1 MTVRCRTEINPS
13 RLVGCCLIA
22 LSVRFFC
29 DPTDFGLPGSSS
41 MGLPKQEYWSG
52 LPLPPPG
59 CLHYPGIQPG
69 SLASPALHWQEVVS
83 SLQDETMGLNG
94 LRLQAGPGLLFFFF
108 FSVHFIV
115 LESEADYRSLL
126 MELWGSRPSRSSQF
140 RGKKCSHHSQIAG
153 YWGEF

>member
-1 MTVRCRTEINPS
+1 
-13 RLVGCCLIA
+13 
-22 LSVRFFC
+22 
-29 DPTDFGLPGSSS
+29 

-94 LRLQAGPGLLFFFF
+94 LRLQAGPGLHFFFF
-108 FSVHFIV
+108 FLFI
-115 LESEADYRSLL
+115 LLCWSLRL
-126 MELWGSRPSRSSQF
+126 TTAVS
-140 RGKKCSHHSQIAG
+140 
-153 YWGEF
+153 